1 MTVYLDHNASTPI
14 AAEVIDAMQ
23 PYLQHGYGNPSSRH
37 WASDGLQAALAK
49 ARSQVASL
57 LGCAAEEVVF
67 TSGGSEASNHALK
80 GAYFASGRR
89 DAHIVTTQIEH
100 PATIE
105 TCRFLERIGAEVSY
119 LPVDGEGTLNPED
132 VRRAITER
140 TILVSVMQANNEV
153 GTIQPISEVAAI
165 AHERGVLCHTDAAQ
179 SAGKIPVD
187 VGALGVDL
195 LTLAG
200 HKLYAPKGVGMLYIR
215 SGVELEPLI
224 HGGGQEAGRRSGTES
239 IVMAIALGAACAL
252 AESRLAANPLASTRD
267 YFWEKL
273 HQAFGNKVIQNGA
286 VDRRLPNTLNVS
298 FIRRDGSKLLEA
310 LEGIAASTGS
320 ACHEDQVTMSP
331 VLAAMDIGEDIAMG
345 AIRFSVGFDT
355 TKDDIETTV
364 SALRNVLV
372 DEK

>member
-119 LPVDGEGTLNPED
+119 LPVDGEGMLNPED

-179 SAGKIPVD
+179 SVGKIPVD

-267 YFWEKL
+267 YFWEQL

-331 VLAAMDIGEDIAMG
+331 VLAAMDVGEDIAMG

>member
-1 MTVYLDHNASTPI
+1 MTIYLDHNASTPV
-14 AAEVIDAMQ
+14 AAEVVEAMQ

-37 WASDGLQAALAK
+37 WASDGLQNALAK

-57 LGCAAEEVVF
+57 LGCASEEVVF

-105 TCRFLERIGAEVSY
+105 TCRFLERLGAEVSY
-119 LPVDGEGTLNPED
+119 LPVDREGMLDPED
-132 VRRAITER
+132 VWRAVTER
-140 TILVSVMQANNEV
+140 TILVSVMHANNEV
-153 GTIQPISEVAAI
+153 GTVQPISEVASI
-165 AHERGVLCHTDAAQ
+165 AREHGVLCHTDAAQ
-179 SAGKIPVD
+179 SSGKIPVD
-187 VGALGVDL
+187 VGTLGVDL

-200 HKLYAPKGVGMLYIR
+200 HKLYAPKGVGMLYIK

-224 HGGGQEAGRRSGTES
+224 HGGGQEDGRRSGTES
-239 IVMAIALGAACAL
+239 IVMAVALGAACAL
-252 AESRLAANPLASTRD
+252 AESRLAENPLALTRD

-273 HQAFGNKVIQNGA
+273 YQAFGDQVVQNGA

-298 FIRRDGSKLLEA
+298 FVRRDGSKLLEA

-320 ACHEDQVTMSP
+320 ACHEDKVTMSP
-331 VLAAMDIGEDIAMG
+331 VLAAMDVGEDIAMG

-364 SALRNVLV
+364 SALRKVLV
-372 DEK
+372 DER

>member
-1 MTVYLDHNASTPI
+1 MTIYLDHNASTPV
-14 AAEVIDAMQ
+14 AAEVVGAMQ
-23 PYLQHGYGNPSSRH
+23 PYLRHGYGNPSSQH
-37 WASDGLQAALAK
+37 WASDGLQNALAK

-57 LGCAAEEVVF
+57 LGCTSEEVVF

-80 GAYFASGRR
+80 GAYFASGQR

-105 TCRFLERIGAEVSY
+105 TCRFLERLGAEVSY
-119 LPVDGEGTLNPED
+119 LPVEREGMLYPED
-132 VRRAITER
+132 VRRAVTVR
-140 TILVSVMQANNEV
+140 TILVSAMHANNEV
-153 GTIQPISEVAAI
+153 GTVQPISEVASI
-165 AHERGVLCHTDAAQ
+165 AREHGVLCHTDAAQ
-179 SAGKIPVD
+179 SSGKIPVD
-187 VGALGVDL
+187 VGTLGVDL

-200 HKLYAPKGVGMLYIR
+200 HKLYAPKGVGMLYIK

-224 HGGGQEAGRRSGTES
+224 HGGGQEDGRRSGTES
-239 IVMAIALGAACAL
+239 IVMAVALGAACAL

-273 HQAFGNKVIQNGA
+273 HQAFGDQVVQNGA

-298 FIRRDGSKLLEA
+298 FVRRDGSKLLEA

-320 ACHEDQVTMSP
+320 ACHVDQVTMSP
-331 VLAAMDIGEDIAMG
+331 VLAAMDVGEDIAIG

-355 TKDDIETTV
+355 TKGDIETTV
-364 SALRNVLV
+364 SALRKVLV
-372 DEK
+372 DER